1 MQEENKNGQNDQGD
15 QCAPVPFIAHRQI
28 VAAQERHVGR
38 LIYTIIFIVAL
49 AILAMI
55 GEAAIFVGFLNQY
68 EFVSEAVTVDGQDGV
83 ANFVGGNG
91 DITNNGQ
98 YPAENSESY

>member
-1 MQEENKNGQNDQGD
+1 MQEENKNDQNDQGD
-15 QCAPVPFIAHRQI
+15 QCAPVPYIAHRQI

-38 LIYTIIFIVAL
+38 LIYTIIFIVAM
-49 AILAMI
+49 AILAII
-55 GEAAIFVGFLNQY
+55 GETALFVWYLNQY
-68 EFVSEAVTVDGQDGV
+68 DVVNETVTVDGQDGV

-98 YPAENSESY
+98 YPAENGESY